1 MQKHS
6 KLVTLVLLLLAS
18 FVLVTA
24 VNAADFGIA
33 EVKVNGVE
41 LAESSSIIHVNRGD
55 NVDVRVE
62 LRGGETKTE
71 DVRVKAWIG
80 GYEYDEIEDVS
91 EEFDMLANTTYVKY
105 LTLQIPEDIDATK
118 DYTLHVEAYT
128 AIGDEIEY
136 DDLKFTLRIT
146 PERHLLDIQDVIF
159 NPGLAVEA
167 GNPLYVK
174 ARVENLGENKERDIR
189 VKAEIPELGVDA
201 RTYIDELVSDQY
213 CDEHDC
219 NDDDE
224 VSATSSELMLK
235 IPEDANG
242 TYKLYVTVEYNK
254 FHDKV
259 EKSYTLEVIPKALP
273 SVEEAAEVQ
282 RYVTVDAT
290 TKEVAQGKG
299 VIYKFNVANLGTEA
313 EIYSLDVTGLDDW
326 ASWQVDPESIVVQPD
341 TTGEI
346 YLYIAANEEATI
358 GKHVFTVT
366 LKSGEESIKEITLAA
381 DVKEAPKGIS
391 TEAILWI
398 VFGVLIAAVIVL
410 GIVLAVKSRKK
421 EEKTEEPLETSSY
434 Y

>member
-1 MQKHS
+1 MQKYS
-6 KLVTLVLLLLAS
+6 KLATLVLLLLAS
-18 FVLVTA
+18 FVLATA
-24 VNAADFGIA
+24 VNAADFSIA

-41 LAESSSIIHVNRGD
+41 LAENSSIIHVDRGD
-55 NVDVRVE
+55 SVDIRVE
-62 LRGGETKTE
+62 IRGGATKTE

-91 EEFDMLANTTYVKY
+91 EEFDVLANTTYVKY

-128 AIGDEIEY
+128 AVGDEIEY
-136 DDLKFTLRIT
+136 DDLRFTLRIT
-146 PERHLLDIQDVIF
+146 PERHLLNIQDVIF

-174 ARVENLGENKERDIR
+174 VRVENLGENKERDIR

-213 CDEHDC
+213 CNEHDC

-242 TYKLYVTVEYNK
+242 TYKLYVTVEYNR

-273 SVEEAAEVQ
+273 SVEEKAEVQ
-282 RYVTVDAT
+282 RYVTVDGT

-299 VIYKFNVANLGTEA
+299 VIYKFTVANLGTEA

-326 ASWQVDPESIVVQPD
+326 ATWQVDPESIVVQPD

-346 YLYIAANEEATI
+346 YLYIAANEDATI
-358 GKHVFTVT
+358 GKHVFTAT

-381 DVKEAPKGIS
+381 DVKEAPKGVS
-391 TEAILWI
+391 TETILWI